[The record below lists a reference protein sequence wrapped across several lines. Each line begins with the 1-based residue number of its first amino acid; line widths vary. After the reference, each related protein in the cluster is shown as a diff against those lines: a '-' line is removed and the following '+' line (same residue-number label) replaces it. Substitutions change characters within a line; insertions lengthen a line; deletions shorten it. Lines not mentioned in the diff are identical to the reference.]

1 MYTNLKIEEMQLN
14 SIFILAENIVLTFS
28 STRPLS
34 TASETDNNRQQK
46 LKLMA
51 SFTTDQDDDL
61 KRLVL
66 TIKTAC
72 DMLQPLVF
80 IFYSA
85 ITYSNAA
92 TGSTTGSASK
102 LKADK
107 SFFTIA
113 DGLGTEFLLSRAM
126 QYSFPIFFF
135 SCS

>member
-1 MYTNLKIEEMQLN
+1 
-14 SIFILAENIVLTFS
+14 
-28 STRPLS
+28 
-34 TASETDNNRQQK
+34 
-46 LKLMA
+46 MA

-113 DGLGTEFLLSRAM
+113 DGLGTEFFYHVRCNILL
-126 QYSFPIFFF
+126 QFFF